1 MHCTHVQA
9 PCRRP
14 GPRRR
19 VRLMLV
25 AMAAVWLAAAL
36 SLGATIFATVR
47 GIVHDSQHRPVAG
60 ATVTLTPAGGGP
72 VQTTTTDAEG
82 AFVFAAVPLG
92 SYRLAAQSAGMAPAT
107 LVITVASGTA
117 PIYHLELRPAPVEQT
132 VVVSAA
138 PAATE
143 TAAAPARTFLN
154 RRLLAETPGADRTI
168 GLAFLTDFV
177 PGAVVVHDQAHIRG
191 GHQMLWEIDGVPV
204 PNTSIATNVG
214 PQFDP
219 RDIAELE
226 VQRGGYSADTGTRL
240 YSVLNVVPRSGF
252 EDNRF
257 GEFRLG
263 YGRFHQAEAYVAVGS
278 HTERLGWYGSLNGW
292 RGDYGLET
300 PVVPVLHDAA
310 NGAGGLV
317 SLIFNARPADQ
328 LRLVSAVRRD
338 FYQVPN
344 TEEQQQI
351 GIRDTEAEQDAFVNF
366 TWLHTAPG
374 GWVLTLAPFYHFNR
388 AHYRGGPADVPVV
401 PESDRGA
408 QYGGGVA
415 TVALTRGR
423 HHAELGLEGWAERD
437 NFLFGLQQNTPEP
450 LQVRQRERTLGS
462 VTAVFL
468 SEQYR
473 LLDGL
478 ELEGGL
484 RATHFSGGVVENFL
498 DPRLGL
504 SLRLPYLGWVLHGSY
519 GRFYQPPPLDTIGG
533 PLLAFAAAQGF
544 AFLPLHGERDESWQA
559 GLGIPLAGWTLGA
572 DYFHLRARNY
582 FDHDALGNSNIFL
595 PLTIET
601 ARVRGWELTLESPRL
616 AGLLS
621 WHLAFSNQQAQGRG
635 GVTGGLTD
643 FAPPEEG
650 YFYLDHDQRNTLAS
664 TFRLALFRRGW
675 LSTTVRYGSGFLNG
689 DGPAHLGD
697 HAELDAAL
705 GWSLAE
711 RWTVVVTALNATN
724 TRYLLDNSN
733 TFGGTHYND
742 PRQVS
747 LELRYRFHF

>member
-92 SYRLAAQSAGMAPAT
+92 SYRLAAKSAGMAPAT

-263 YGRFHQAEAYVAVGS
+263 YGRFHQAEA
-278 HTERLGWYGSLNGW
+278 
-292 RGDYGLET
+292 
-300 PVVPVLHDAA
+300 
-310 NGAGGLV
+310 
-317 SLIFNARPADQ
+317 
-328 LRLVSAVRRD
+328 
-338 FYQVPN
+338 
-344 TEEQQQI
+344 
-351 GIRDTEAEQDAFVNF
+351 
-366 TWLHTAPG
+366 
-374 GWVLTLAPFYHFNR
+374 
-388 AHYRGGPADVPVV
+388 
-401 PESDRGA
+401 
-408 QYGGGVA
+408 
-415 TVALTRGR
+415 
-423 HHAELGLEGWAERD
+423 
-437 NFLFGLQQNTPEP
+437 
-450 LQVRQRERTLGS
+450 
-462 VTAVFL
+462 
-468 SEQYR
+468 
-473 LLDGL
+473 
-478 ELEGGL
+478 
-484 RATHFSGGVVENFL
+484 
-498 DPRLGL
+498 
-504 SLRLPYLGWVLHGSY
+504 
-519 GRFYQPPPLDTIGG
+519 
-533 PLLAFAAAQGF
+533 
-544 AFLPLHGERDESWQA
+544 
-559 GLGIPLAGWTLGA
+559 
-572 DYFHLRARNY
+572 
-582 FDHDALGNSNIFL
+582 
-595 PLTIET
+595 
-601 ARVRGWELTLESPRL
+601 
-616 AGLLS
+616 
-621 WHLAFSNQQAQGRG
+621 
-635 GVTGGLTD
+635 
-643 FAPPEEG
+643 
-650 YFYLDHDQRNTLAS
+650 
-664 TFRLALFRRGW
+664 
-675 LSTTVRYGSGFLNG
+675 
-689 DGPAHLGD
+689 
-697 HAELDAAL
+697 
-705 GWSLAE
+705 
-711 RWTVVVTALNATN
+711 
-724 TRYLLDNSN
+724 
-733 TFGGTHYND
+733 
-742 PRQVS
+742 
-747 LELRYRFHF
+747 

>member
-1 MHCTHVQA
+1 MHPTGVEE
-9 PCRRP
+9 PS
-14 GPRRR
+14 RRR
-19 VRLMLV
+19 GPHRRALV
-25 AMAAVWLAAAL
+25 LSLATVLALLAAAP
-36 SLGATIFATVR
+36 SSRATIFATVR
-47 GIVHDSQHRPVAG
+47 GIVHDSQHRPIAG
-60 ATVTLTPAGGGP
+60 ATVTLVPAGGGAT
-72 VQTTTTDAEG
+72 QTTTTDAEG

-92 SYRLAAQSAGMAPAT
+92 SYRLTAQHAGMAPAT
-107 LVITVASGTA
+107 LDITVASGTA
-117 PIYHLELRPAPVEQT
+117 PIYHLELRPAPLEQT

-143 TAAAPARTFLN
+143 TPAAPARTFLG
-154 RRLLAETPGADRTI
+154 RHLLAETPGTDRTV
-168 GLAFLTDFV
+168 GLNFLTDFV
-177 PGAVVVHDQAHIRG
+177 PGAVVVHDQVHIRG

-226 VQRGGYSADTGTRL
+226 VQRGAYSADTGTRL

-263 YGRFHQAEAYVAVGS
+263 YGRFHQAEAYLAAGS
-278 HTERLGWYGSLNGW
+278 HTERLGWYASLNGW

-300 PVVPVLHDAA
+300 PVIPVLHDAA
-310 NGAGGLV
+310 NGTGGFV
-317 SLIFNARPADQ
+317 SLIFNARPNDQ

-344 TEEQQQI
+344 TEEQQQL
-351 GIRDTEAEQDAFVNF
+351 GIRDTENEQDAFVNF
-366 TWLHTAPG
+366 TWLHTAPS

-388 AHYRGGPADVPVV
+388 AHYLGGPNDVPVA

-408 QYGGGVA
+408 LYGGGVA
-415 TVALTRGR
+415 SLALTRGR
-423 HHAELGLEGWAERD
+423 HHAELGVEGWAERD
-437 NFLFGLQQNTPEP
+437 NFLFSLRQSEPEP
-450 LQVRQRERTLGS
+450 LALRQRERVLGS
-462 VTAVFL
+462 VTAAFL
-468 SEQYR
+468 SDQVR
-473 LLDGL
+473 LLDAL
-478 ELEGGL
+478 TLDAGL
-484 RATHFSGGVVENFL
+484 RVTHFSGGVVENYA

-504 SLRLPYLGWVLHGSY
+504 ALRLPRLGWVLHGSY

-533 PLLAFAAAQGF
+533 PLLEFAAEQGF
-544 AFLPLHGERDESWQA
+544 AFLPLRGERDESWQA

-601 ARVRGWELTLESPRL
+601 ARIRGWELTLQSPRL

-643 FAPPEEG
+643 FSPPEEG
-650 YFYLDHDQRNTLAS
+650 FFYLDHDQRNTLAS

-675 LSTTVRYGSGFLNG
+675 LSTTVSYGSGFLNG

-697 HAELDAAL
+697 HAGVDVAL
-705 GWSLAE
+705 GWPLGE
-711 RWTVVVTALNATN
+711 RWTVVLTALNATN

-747 LELRYRFHF
+747 VELRYRFHF